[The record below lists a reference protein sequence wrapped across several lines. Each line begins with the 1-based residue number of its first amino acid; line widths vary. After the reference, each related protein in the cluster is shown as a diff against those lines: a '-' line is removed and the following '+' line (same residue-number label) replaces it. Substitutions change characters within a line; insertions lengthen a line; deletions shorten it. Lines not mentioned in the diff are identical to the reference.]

1 MPLAAARRAG
11 IGCAFVGVWEGRRGS
26 RSGRAG
32 RRAGRRGG
40 KGSGEGNGGAPAAL
54 FATGRPVG
62 NGGQRLALLAL
73 GRGGGCGC
81 APPWPGWLPSSLSSA
96 SPTSSAIIL
105 APRLSPAAPDWL
117 RRLPLQGNYGRQRVP
132 GSRCSGWGEGGRR
145 TRSPTSS
152 RGGENAL
159 GREAADAR
167 GL

>member
-1 MPLAAARRAG
+1 VVVCQGTPPSLPRRAAPQRTRWRAAKGVGGGDGGETLMPLAAARRAG

-32 RRAGRRGG
+32 RRAGLRGG

-81 APPWPGWLPSSLSSA
+81 ALPWPG
-96 SPTSSAIIL
+96 
-105 APRLSPAAPDWL
+105 
-117 RRLPLQGNYGRQRVP
+117 
-132 GSRCSGWGEGGRR
+132 
-145 TRSPTSS
+145 
-152 RGGENAL
+152 
-159 GREAADAR
+159 
-167 GL
+167 